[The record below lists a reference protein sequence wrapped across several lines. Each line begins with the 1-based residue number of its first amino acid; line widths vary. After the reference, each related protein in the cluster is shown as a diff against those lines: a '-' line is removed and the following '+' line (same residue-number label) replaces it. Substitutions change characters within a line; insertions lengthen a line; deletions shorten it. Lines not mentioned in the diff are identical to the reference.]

1 MFSLHED
8 VLSDVENVLVDGG
21 YSGDP
26 FANNVRKAS
35 PLQSRGCKTERA
47 LLVQNNSKDGLW
59 NVLSPGWRSAV
70 GYGKIAKESLILRIY
85 VRL

>member
-26 FANNVRKAS
+26 FANNVEKL
-35 PLQSRGCKTERA
+35 PT
-47 LLVQNNSKDGLW
+47 
-59 NVLSPGWRSAV
+59 
-70 GYGKIAKESLILRIY
+70 AK
-85 VRL
+85 